1 MIFKRRIK
9 RILPRASTI
18 RESNNT
24 TVEHKN
30 NVNMFTTNVRTFY
43 KNWLLSILNSGERFR
58 KFIGD
63 RLDLV
68 DYLNIWQL
76 QRLPGGL

>member
-9 RILPRASTI
+9 RILPCASTI

-30 NVNMFTTNVRTFY
+30 NENMFTTNVRTFY

-58 KFIGD
+58 KFIGG

-76 QRLPGGL
+76 QRLTGGL